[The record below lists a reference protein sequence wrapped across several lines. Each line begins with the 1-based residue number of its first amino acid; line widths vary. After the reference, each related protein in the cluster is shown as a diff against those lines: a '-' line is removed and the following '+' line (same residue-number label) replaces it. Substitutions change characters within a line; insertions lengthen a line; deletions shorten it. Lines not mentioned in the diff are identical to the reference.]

1 MHSGRQIAMAADLD
15 APPSL
20 EEVDRSILD
29 DRAADDERCLL
40 RRYLDSG
47 GRVVWLGLSPF
58 LLELDPATGKPAR
71 CFPSLDRGQ
80 PRGVAGG
87 ASGAIRSLREVRTM
101 PTAKMTSKGQV
112 TIPKRVR
119 QRLRLGTGDQVEF
132 VLQEAGT
139 VLLRPLDRPVREL
152 FGILPRTEGAA
163 PSLEEVDRSILDDR
177 AADDERIRSKR
188 G

>member
-1 MHSGRQIAMAADLD
+1 
-15 APPSL
+15 
-20 EEVDRSILD
+20 
-29 DRAADDERCLL
+29 
-40 RRYLDSG
+40 
-47 GRVVWLGLSPF
+47 
-58 LLELDPATGKPAR
+58 
-71 CFPSLDRGQ
+71 
-80 PRGVAGG
+80 
-87 ASGAIRSLREVRTM
+87 M

-152 FGILPRTEGAA
+152 FEILPRTEGAA
-163 PSLEEVDRSILDDR
+163 PSLEQLDQSILDDR
-177 AADDERIRSKR
+177 AANDERIRSQR